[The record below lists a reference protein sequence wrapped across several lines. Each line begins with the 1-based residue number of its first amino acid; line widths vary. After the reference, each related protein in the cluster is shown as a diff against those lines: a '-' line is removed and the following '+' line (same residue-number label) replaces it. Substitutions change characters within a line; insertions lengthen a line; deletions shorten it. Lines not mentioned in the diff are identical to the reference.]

1 MFIKPGVNNN
11 LPFDNLDNL
20 YVVADFDKTITNSN
34 SKTSWSILE
43 NSAYIHSSY
52 ITERQALY
60 DFYRPIELSD
70 SLDYSCKFQ
79 EMKSWWKKHI
89 DFDINNSTT
98 VQEFIDDIVYDNNYL
113 RPSYA
118 LNYKTPIE
126 YKTQL
131 GFNKNFLCLLFIDKF
146 NFSSLCFYK
155 STMFPVFQERL
166 ISPDTRHLTV
176 CIFLLFK
183 SFSHICSETLL
194 SIFQFTIIGTGF
206 GIK

>member
-43 NSAYIHSSY
+43 NSAFIPSSY

-79 EMKSWWKKHI
+79 KMKSW
-89 DFDINNSTT
+89 
-98 VQEFIDDIVYDNNYL
+98 
-113 RPSYA
+113 
-118 LNYKTPIE
+118 
-126 YKTQL
+126 
-131 GFNKNFLCLLFIDKF
+131 
-146 NFSSLCFYK
+146 
-155 STMFPVFQERL
+155 
-166 ISPDTRHLTV
+166 
-176 CIFLLFK
+176 
-183 SFSHICSETLL
+183 
-194 SIFQFTIIGTGF
+194 
-206 GIK
+206 